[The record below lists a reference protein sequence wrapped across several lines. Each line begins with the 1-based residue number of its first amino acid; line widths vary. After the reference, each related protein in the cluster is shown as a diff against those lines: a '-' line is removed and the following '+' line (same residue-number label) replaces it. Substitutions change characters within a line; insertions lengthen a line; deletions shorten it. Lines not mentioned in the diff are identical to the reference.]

1 MYVNNLRRNLELK
14 ASAPYVRLRLRLRL
28 RRRLRFLFWIAHYI
42 I

>member
-1 MYVNNLRRNLELK
+1 MRMYK